1 MNRIKQLFL
10 LLNIVSVMCQ
20 QYILMP
26 IMAAESDYL
35 FSVHVVAG
43 NREIVDIPLR
53 LTYAESTIDAHTD
66 ANGKAI
72 FAVPVAWSGKD
83 VQVTISSRV
92 WQLPQHTLIT
102 VDNADTIRLT
112 VTRIPVIFV
121 PGLLGSFINRNECSL
136 WLGLN
141 VNTLTS
147 GSGNCSILS
156 DKRALNDMTDPNI
169 HATDAARLFQIE
181 VPDYIYVAQLIEQI
195 TSIDILGLIDIPLL
209 KNVLGIPTTQD
220 ISPESQMLNR
230 AQMPNPSDLIQVIE
244 RIMTDP
250 NISVADILALLK
262 VPSRK
267 VIDENISYR
276 RLFDALTTN
285 GSVPLQEVVYPFTFK
300 TPQERCLET
309 HAYVAQN
316 PDELRAK
323 STFYVFAYDWR
334 QSSVKN
340 ADTLA
345 TFINCVRG
353 THGGGKVNLVGHSFG
368 GLVIQQ
374 YLRQHNTAVINRVA
388 TINTPYLGV
397 VRMLDVNATGEFEPV
412 MMLLQ
417 LTPAELIT
425 VAPLLL
431 ATTQG
436 NGIAGK
442 ETIAQID
449 AQYPAIGQ
457 AMRERIRESVRTWP
471 SSKELFPTD
480 DYLAHNGA
488 FWWIDGNKVADNEQ
502 YWSEIAQQF
511 QINVN
516 RQERERMH
524 LVGDDTLPD
533 SVSRTANIDYL
544 ILYNSSPSST
554 ITTATKSQAVW
565 SYENTAGDGTVSELS
580 LKRRSLWGDWNPKSI
595 RGQRDVV
602 LRGYCNQLM
611 VIGGVTQPQK
621 IDHAGIISHD
631 DIAVQLNQF
640 FAQEPI
646 TNQSN
651 ECVDGYDYSI
661 SGVIEHAADSWS
673 AFKNWVSE
681 LWLTYS
687 P

>member
-1 MNRIKQLFL
+1 MNRIKRLFL

-20 QYILMP
+20 QYILVP
-26 IMAAESDYL
+26 IRAAESNYL
-35 FSVHVVAG
+35 FVVHVVSGTRDIA
-43 NREIVDIPLR
+43 DIPLR
-53 LTYAESTIDAHTD
+53 LTYAGSTIDAHTD
-66 ANGKAI
+66 ASGKTT
-72 FAVPVAWSGKD
+72 FAVPVAWHGNN
-83 VQVTISSRV
+83 VQVTTTSRA
-92 WQLPQHTLIT
+92 WQLPDHTLIT
-102 VDNADTIRLT
+102 VDNTDIIRLA
-112 VTRIPVIFV
+112 VTRIPMIFV

-136 WLGLN
+136 WLGMS
-141 VNTLTS
+141 VSTLTS
-147 GSGNCSILS
+147 DNCSILP
-156 DKRALNDMTDPNI
+156 DKRALNDMTDPNV
-169 HATDAARLFQIE
+169 HAVDAVRVFQIE
-181 VPDYIYVAQLIEQI
+181 VPDYIYVAQVIEQI
-195 TSIDILGLIDIPLL
+195 TSIDILGLINIPLL
-209 KNVLGIPTTQD
+209 KNLLGIPMTQD
-220 ISPESQMLNR
+220 ISPESRILNR
-230 AQMPNPSDLIQVIE
+230 AQLPNPADLIQVIE

-250 NISVADILALLK
+250 NISIADILTALN

-267 VIDENISYR
+267 IVDENISYR

-345 TFINCVRG
+345 TFIDCVRG
-353 THGGGKVNLVGHSFG
+353 THGGGKVNLVGHSLG

-374 YLRQHNTAVINRVA
+374 YLRQNNASIVNRVA

-417 LTPAELIT
+417 LTPAEMLT
-425 VAPLLL
+425 VTPLLF

-436 NGIAGK
+436 NEIAGK
-442 ETIAQID
+442 KTIAQID
-449 AQYPAIGQ
+449 AQYPEIGQ
-457 AMRERIRESVRTWP
+457 AMRDRIREASRTWP

-516 RQERERMH
+516 PQERERMH
-524 LVGDDTLPD
+524 LVGDDTIPD
-533 SVSRTANIDYL
+533 NVSRTANIDYL
-544 ILYNSSPSST
+544 ILYNSNPDST

-565 SYENTAGDGTVSELS
+565 SYENAAGDGTVSELS

-595 RGQRDVV
+595 RDQRDVV
-602 LRGYCNQLM
+602 LRGYCNKPM
-611 VIGGVTQPQK
+611 VIGGVTQPYK

-640 FAQEPI
+640 FAQEQVL
-646 TNQSN
+646 NQSN
-651 ECVDGYDYSI
+651 ECVDGFDYSI
-661 SGVIEHAADSWS
+661 AGVIEHAADSWS
-673 AFKNWVSE
+673 AFKDWVSE
-681 LWLTYS
+681 LWLTYLS
-687 P
+687 